1 MMEVLKKCIERLSEF
16 QAHLAKLIQFFDG
29 LNNFIDVVHK
39 AHAKEFLAQVNNI
52 IEIDGA
58 NEHETEEIRR
68 KEKQYLTDACHTQF
82 ICL

>member
-16 QAHLAKLIQFFDG
+16 QAHLTKLIQFFDG

-52 IEIDGA
+52 IEIDAA

-68 KEKQYLTDACHTQF
+68 KEKQYFADACHSRF
-82 ICL
+82 MCL